1 LFFSISFEGCTPA
14 VIGAVLTSLLLSPE
28 QIFAH
33 GFAGERF
40 FPATLTTDDPF
51 VADELSLPTF
61 QEFRE
66 PGSPPS
72 KTFDFSWDVSKEILP
87 NLGVSLG
94 NGYQIQ
100 KPSGIKSSSGFTNL
114 DFGLLYQLPK
124 NAEHEFVASVGVT
137 GEIGGT
143 GQKAAGA
150 DSFTTLIPTV
160 YFGKGFGDLPECV
173 SLLRPLAITGTLGIS
188 FPTSSVSRSND
199 SADVHPNALN
209 LGLALEYSLIYLQGQ
224 VKNVGLRPPFD
235 RLIPL
240 VEFAIQTPLN
250 RGRTGPATG
259 TINPGVIWSGRY
271 FQLGVEALIPINEHT
286 GRNVGVIAQLHF
298 YLDDLLPGIFGNP
311 LFGNR

>member
-1 LFFSISFEGCTPA
+1 LYLSISFKGTACA
-14 VIGAVLTSLLLSPE
+14 AIGAVLTSLLLFPE

-33 GFAGERF
+33 GFAGARF

-61 QEFRE
+61 QEFRQ
-66 PGSPPS
+66 PGSPPT
-72 KTFDFSWDVSKEILP
+72 KTFDFSWDISKEIFP
-87 NLGVSLG
+87 SFGISLG
-94 NGYQIQ
+94 NGYEIQ
-100 KPSGIKSSSGFTNL
+100 KPSGMKSSAGFTNL
-114 DFGLLYQLPK
+114 DFSVQYQLPK
-124 NAEHEFVASVGVT
+124 NAEHEFVGSIGVT

-143 GQKAAGA
+143 GQKAVGV
-150 DSFTTLIPTV
+150 DSFTTLTPTV

-173 SLLRPLAITGTLGIS
+173 SLLRPLAMTGTVGIS
-188 FPTSSVSRSND
+188 FPTSSVSRSD
-199 SADVHPNALN
+199 AGVDRHPNTFN
-209 LGLALEYSLIYLQGQ
+209 LGLVLEYSLIYLQGQ

-240 VEFAIQTPLN
+240 VEFAMQTSLN

-271 FQLGVEALIPINEHT
+271 FQVGVEALIPVNGHT

-298 YLDDLLPGIFGNP
+298 YLDDLLPGIFGKP
-311 LFGNR
+311 LFGHR